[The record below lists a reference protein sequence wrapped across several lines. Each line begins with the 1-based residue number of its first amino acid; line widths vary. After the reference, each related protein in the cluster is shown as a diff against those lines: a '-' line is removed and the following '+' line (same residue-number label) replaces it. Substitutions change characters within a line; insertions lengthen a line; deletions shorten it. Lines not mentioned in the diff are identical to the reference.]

1 VPSPFPSSTL
11 TETVEQVMRG
21 LNERERAMLGL
32 GLQGYTVQEISSEV
46 GRSERTVQRL
56 LKRVRRELER
66 MQADDPG

>member
-1 VPSPFPSSTL
+1 
-11 TETVEQVMRG
+11 MRG